1 MNRIRINL
9 LLILMLLCSLMMISC
24 GQAKDEVNSAII
36 AESNE
41 DDKIV
46 IGFSQVGA
54 ESDWRKAN
62 TESMKETFTEEKGY
76 HLIISDA
83 QQNQTKQITAIR
95 TFIQQEVDYIVLAP
109 VTEDGWETV
118 LEEAKEA
125 GIPVIIIDRM
135 VNVSDNSLYVCR
147 IGSDFEKESG
157 KVTSWLK
164 QYIDYKGLD
173 NEDINIINIQGTL
186 GASSQIGRS
195 EGLHRAVNE
204 YGWNLL
210 EEVEGEYTRAR
221 AREVMGA
228 MLKKYNRIN
237 IVYCENDNEAFGA
250 IEAIKAA
257 GKHVGPNIEAGQILI
272 VSFDGVSEQAIEY
285 GRTGKISCI
294 AECNPLHGPRVL
306 RIIETL
312 ERGAEVGKF
321 DSVDEALFSNI
332 TVVKNVYYDNKSY
345 PVTFLE

>member
-1 MNRIRINL
+1 MNHIRFNL
-9 LLILMLLCSLMMISC
+9 LLITMLFASFLLVSC
-24 GQAKDEVNSAII
+24 GIEKKADV
-36 AESNE
+36 AETVETVE

-118 LEEAKEA
+118 LQEAKEA
-125 GIPVIIIDRM
+125 NIPVIIIDRM
-135 VNVSDNSLYVCR
+135 VNVSDDSLYVCR
-147 IGSDFEKESG
+147 IGSDFDKESG

-173 NEDINIINIQGTL
+173 NENINIINIQGTL

-195 EGLHRAVNE
+195 EGLHKAVRE

-250 IEAIKAA
+250 YDAIRAA
-257 GKHVGPNIEAGQILI
+257 GKHVGPNIEAGQIML

-285 GRTGKISCI
+285 GRSGKISCI
-294 AECNPLHGPRVL
+294 AECNPMHGKRVL

-321 DSVDEALFSNI
+321 DYVDEALFSNI
-332 TVVKNVYYDNKSY
+332 TVIKNVYYDDKLY

>member
-1 MNRIRINL
+1 MNHIRVNL
-9 LLILMLLCSLMMISC
+9 LLITMLLASFLLVSC
-24 GQAKDEVNSAII
+24 GIEKKADV
-36 AESNE
+36 AETVETVE

-118 LEEAKEA
+118 LQEAKEA
-125 GIPVIIIDRM
+125 NIPVIIIDRM
-135 VNVSDNSLYVCR
+135 VNVSDDSLYVCR
-147 IGSDFEKESG
+147 IGSDFDKESG

-173 NEDINIINIQGTL
+173 NENINIINIQGTL

-195 EGLHRAVNE
+195 EGLHKAVRE

-250 IEAIKAA
+250 YDAIRAA
-257 GKHVGPNIEAGQILI
+257 GKHVGPNIEAGQIML

-285 GRTGKISCI
+285 GRSGKISCI
-294 AECNPLHGPRVL
+294 AECNPMHGKRVL

-321 DSVDEALFSNI
+321 DYVDEALFSNI
-332 TVVKNVYYDNKSY
+332 TVIKNVYYDDKSY